1 MQKNIYM
8 FYKKG
13 QIMAYPNKDEI
24 KLYFELNN
32 EAPKQVAERFK
43 VKYRTLMWWIKS
55 EGWERGK
62 HSKAIKPE
70 VVRDEMLQKEHFSL
84 QNATTNKI
92 KNQMR
97 SFIGAQADT
106 INEACL
112 NAMLDEASEKLL
124 LEAMSVNFIQKN
136 IAQAALLAKNEFLE
150 LIRHKQT
157 GKDEPLIIGAAE
169 KLQNMFANL
178 QTAIY
183 GKEPPKAFLNVDENT
198 DFSKLSNEELQA
210 IINGSE

>member
-1 MQKNIYM
+1 
-8 FYKKG
+8 
-13 QIMAYPNKDEI
+13 MAYPNKDEI

-32 EAPKQVAERFK
+32 DTPKKVAERFK
-43 VKYRTLMWWIKS
+43 VKYRTLMFWIKG
-55 EGWERGK
+55 EKWERGK
-62 HSKAIKPE
+62 HAKGITTQL
-70 VVRDEMLQKEHFSL
+70 VRDEVLQKEHFTL
-84 QNATTNKI
+84 QNATASKI
-92 KNQMR
+92 KGQMLD
-97 SFIGAQADT
+97 FIGSEASK

>member
-1 MQKNIYM
+1 M
-8 FYKKG
+8 KKSLILSAKSTKEKPKKQG
-13 QIMAYPNKDEI
+13 WGGGIMAYPNKDEI

-97 SFIGAQADT
+97 GFIGSEADT

-124 LEAMSVNFIQKN
+124 LEAMSVNFIQKKHSPSRPFSKKRVFRTHQ
-136 IAQAALLAKNEFLE
+136 AQAN
-150 LIRHKQT
+150 RQ
-157 GKDEPLIIGAAE
+157 GR
-169 KLQNMFANL
+169 
-178 QTAIY
+178 TAHHRR
-183 GKEPPKAFLNVDENT
+183 G
-198 DFSKLSNEELQA
+198 
-210 IINGSE
+210 